1 MTRHKKQKERTD
13 DTTKQQE
20 EDISLMAPN
29 VDTIIPV
36 DHGDDGKNMD
46 SLEPL
51 QPRHSPPAKRQKT
64 EKGTYDLKSVF
75 LSSRRKP
82 KKGNK
87 STAKI
92 FDWLSSLLNPH

>member
-64 EKGTYDLKSVF
+64 EKGIYDLKPVF
-75 LSSRRKP
+75 
-82 KKGNK
+82 
-87 STAKI
+87 
-92 FDWLSSLLNPH
+92 